1 MMTQSHRS
9 TLLYSIPFVIL
20 SIPLIAMQFT
30 EEVNWTISDF
40 LVMGIL
46 LFTTV
51 FTIDFVLKKF
61 KTLKSRLILIV
72 GIVVLLAL
80 VWAELAV
87 GIFGSPLAGS

>member
-1 MMTQSHRS
+1 MMTQSQRS

-20 SIPLIAMQFT
+20 SIPLMAMQFT

-61 KTLKSRLILIV
+61 KTLKSQLILIV

>member
-1 MMTQSHRS
+1 MMAQSQRS

-20 SIPLIAMQFT
+20 SIPLMAMQFT

-72 GIVVLLAL
+72 GTVVLLAL

>member
-1 MMTQSHRS
+1 MMTQSQRS

>member
-1 MMTQSHRS
+1 MMTQSQRR
-9 TLLYSIPFVIL
+9 TLLYSIPLFIL
-20 SIPLIAMQFT
+20 SIPLMAMQFT
-30 EEVNWTISDF
+30 KEVNWTISDF

-51 FTIDFVLKKF
+51 FTIGFVLKKF